1 MLNFNTEWRFD
12 SPEPISPKVREGFSA
27 LIKRCVVADNAKDVY
42 EHFKQFFAVA
52 AGTTASSSSSTG
64 WAETDLDSY
73 MSEASENAPLFI
85 EAFFEGCQALPQSFP
100 RPSLARINRVLEE
113 SNSGWLIKPPLL
125 IRLGDDFEPRSEPI
139 PVQELPENLDANAK
153 ELIHS
158 SLSKAEKLLA
168 EKSNRLAVQEIVWLL
183 ETVSTVFQGLETDE
197 GSIQGKYFNKIVGD
211 LRRIGRGTTL
221 EQVLG
226 WVSTLHGYL
235 SSPSGG
241 GIRHGAVLTAAT
253 SEIGPNEARLYCN
266 LIRSYILYLLAEH
279 RRLTRCLGSQ
289 SN

>member
-1 MLNFNTEWRFD
+1 MLNFNPEWRFD
-12 SPEPISPKVREGFSA
+12 SPEPIQPSVREGFSS
-27 LIKRCVVADNAKDVY
+27 LIRRCIVGDNAKDVL
-42 EHFKQFFAVA
+42 EHFKDFFAVA
-52 AGTTASSSSSTG
+52 AGTTAYSSTSTS
-64 WAETDLDSY
+64 WAETDLESY
-73 MSEASENAPLFI
+73 MSDASGNAPLFI
-85 EAFFEGCQALPQSFP
+85 EAFFDACQALPESSP
-100 RPSLARINRVLEE
+100 KPSLARINRVLQE
-113 SNSGWLIKPPLL
+113 SKSGWLIEPPLL
-125 IRLGDDFEPRSEPI
+125 IRLGEAEAVESGSAPI
-139 PVQELPENLDANAK
+139 PIQELPENLDAKAK

-221 EQVLG
+221 EQVLI
-226 WVSTLHGYL
+226 WISTLHGYL

-241 GIRHGAVLTAAT
+241 GIRHGATMSAAT
-253 SEIGPNEARLYCN
+253 SDIGPNEARLYCN

-279 RRLTRCLGSQ
+279 RRLTS
-289 SN
+289 